1 MHLVIANK
9 LYSSWSMRPWLVL
22 RAFDIAFEETVIA
35 LRQPDTRELILDYS
49 PSGKLPCLI
58 DRDAD
63 GERVRIWESLA
74 IIEHLAESFPDKAI
88 WPRDRVARAH
98 ARAIASEMHAGFQ
111 ALRQACPMNLGK
123 RFATPE
129 LSADTVG
136 AIARVEELWRE
147 TRRRFGAA
155 GPFLFGAFTAADAMY
170 APVATRLETYSIDVA
185 PETRAYMD
193 AILSHPAFRAWREAA
208 LAEPWRIADY
218 EAGFTPVEVYDRK
231 PA

>member
-35 LRQPDTRELILDYS
+35 LRQPDTSERIRRFS
-49 PSGKLPCLI
+49 PSGKVPVLI
-58 DRDAD
+58 D
-63 GERVRIWESLA
+63 GEAVVWESLA
-74 IIEHLAESFPDKAI
+74 IIEHLAESFPEKAI

-136 AIARVEELWRE
+136 AIARVEELWHE

-193 AILSHPAFRAWREAA
+193 AVLSHPAFRAWREAA